1 MSLRSPIGRVLG
13 LGAAKEGVS
22 HWWSQRVT
30 SVALL
35 PLALWFV
42 SSLLRMSMLVLGWPL
57 AVMFSRS
64 LYRAFGIRRTLR
76 AGSLMFP
83 VGALLLLLLTGTL
96 VYHSQIGVQVVVEDY
111 VHHHGLKIVTM
122 LLLTFAHIVVAALA
136 IFAVLRLAFGGAG

>member
-35 PLALWFV
+35 LLGLWFV
-42 SSLLRMSMLVLGWPL
+42 SSLLRMPTFEYDFVVAWIAMPL
-57 AVMFSRS
+57 NAV
-64 LYRAFGIRRTLR
+64 
-76 AGSLMFP
+76 
-83 VGALLLLLLTGTL
+83 LLLLLTGTL
-96 VYHSQIGVQVVVEDY
+96 VYHSQLGVQVVVEDY

-122 LLLTFAHIVVAALA
+122 LLLTFAHVAVAALG
-136 IFAVLRLAFGGAG
+136 IFAVLRIALGGAG